1 MKKLMAFLLT
11 FVCLIS
17 LIGCNQNQPTPAN
30 YKETS
35 SAPPKEE
42 SISDY
47 MMQESG
53 RQYLILPISNT
64 KIRYDYSDKKYLEQV
79 DLDTLK
85 TAEENLTSK
94 VKEYTDAPHFYLQ
107 SEEDCLYLGVE
118 VIVQKDST
126 DLKGCGLDHEHFMY
140 TEQLT
145 K

>member
-1 MKKLMAFLLT
+1 
-11 FVCLIS
+11 
-17 LIGCNQNQPTPAN
+17 
-30 YKETS
+30 
-35 SAPPKEE
+35 
-42 SISDY
+42 
-47 MMQESG
+47 MQESG

>member
-30 YKETS
+30 YQKTS
-35 SAPPKEE
+35 SAPPREE

>member
-30 YKETS
+30 YQETS